1 MLKIDAK
8 TEVRAREKYKRN
20 KTCETNDAF
29 NIVAGR
35 RRHRTIDSAIYF
47 KFFFVCVS
55 VSVSTSKNKFK

>member
-1 MLKIDAK
+1 MLEIDAE
-8 TEVRAREKYKRN
+8 TEVRAREKY

-35 RRHRTIDSAIYF
+35 RRHRTIDSAIYS
-47 KFFFVCVS
+47 KFFFVC